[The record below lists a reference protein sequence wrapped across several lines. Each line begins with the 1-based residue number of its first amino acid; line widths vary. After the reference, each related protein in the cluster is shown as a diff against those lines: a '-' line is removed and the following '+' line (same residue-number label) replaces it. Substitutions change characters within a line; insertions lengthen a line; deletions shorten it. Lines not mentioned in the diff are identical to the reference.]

1 MSAFSEIAIIL
12 LVTFGVSIVMR
23 IMKQPLIIG
32 YILAGL
38 FVGPYFLNIIHSVEL
53 IELLSKIGITALLF
67 IVGLGLSPKVLKEL
81 GIVSV
86 VTGVGQVVLTA
97 VTSYFIAIFAGF
109 SQTHAL
115 FMAAAFTFSS
125 TIIVL
130 KLLTDKGDVNKLY
143 GRVSIG
149 ILLVQDLVATITL
162 VVITGLS
169 NVQNSSIFEIGYK
182 LGNLLIIGF
191 ILLVTLFLI
200 TTQILSRLTNFVS
213 KSSEFLFMFS
223 LAWGLS
229 IAYLYQI
236 LGLSLEIGA
245 LVAGVTLSMTPY
257 SYEISSRLKPLRDF
271 FILMFFILLGSQ
283 MVFENTA
290 SLIYPIIIF
299 SLFVLIIKPLLVL
312 ITMNLLGYNKKNGF
326 LTGLA
331 IAQIS
336 EFSLILVKIGNEMG
350 HISTEVQSL
359 ITIVGV
365 ISIAASSYLIVFN
378 ESIFKHLSKL
388 LSIFEFRKNFK
399 RETKLP
405 KDITGV
411 IFGFNRAGPEYA
423 KMLEREG
430 INYMIIDF
438 NPEVVSKL
446 EESGKNIEFGDAS
459 DIEFLEEVPV
469 KNLKIAISTI
479 PDFQTNLLLT
489 RFLREANER
498 TTIFVPADSKP
509 QALELYAFG
518 ASHVV
523 LSHYIGAKHA
533 SLMISKLGYENRDY
547 EKYKEKHLKEI
558 SNL

>member
-1 MSAFSEIAIIL
+1 
-12 LVTFGVSIVMR
+12 
-23 IMKQPLIIG
+23 
-32 YILAGL
+32 
-38 FVGPYFLNIIHSVEL
+38 
-53 IELLSKIGITALLF
+53 
-67 IVGLGLSPKVLKEL
+67 
-81 GIVSV
+81 
-86 VTGVGQVVLTA
+86 
-97 VTSYFIAIFAGF
+97 
-109 SQTHAL
+109 
-115 FMAAAFTFSS
+115 
-125 TIIVL
+125 L

-169 NVQNSSIFEIGYK
+169 NVQNSSVFEIGYK

-229 IAYLYQI
+229 ISYLYQI

-245 LVAGVTLSMTPY
+245 LIAGVTLSMTPY

-290 SLIYPIIIF
+290 SLVYPIIIF
-299 SLFVLIIKPLLVL
+299 SLFVLFIKPILVL

-365 ISIAASSYLIVFN
+365 ISIAGSSYLIVFN

-411 IFGFNRAGPEYA
+411 IFP
-423 KMLEREG
+423 
-430 INYMIIDF
+430 
-438 NPEVVSKL
+438 
-446 EESGKNIEFGDAS
+446 
-459 DIEFLEEVPV
+459 
-469 KNLKIAISTI
+469 
-479 PDFQTNLLLT
+479 LL
-489 RFLREANER
+489 
-498 TTIFVPADSKP
+498 
-509 QALELYAFG
+509 
-518 ASHVV
+518 
-523 LSHYIGAKHA
+523 
-533 SLMISKLGYENRDY
+533 
-547 EKYKEKHLKEI
+547 
-558 SNL
+558 